1 MSLTSGQA
9 PENLVGH
16 SFIIKGKIG
25 RGERPPSSSFLS
37 RHHASIINSS
47 SRLGGGVFVSLGG
60 QARTVMALWKN
71 YFMSQYNEGLS
82 L

>member
-1 MSLTSGQA
+1 M

-16 SFIIKGKIG
+16 SFIVKGKGG
-25 RGERPPSSSFLS
+25 RGKRPLPSSFLS
-37 RHHASIINSS
+37 RRHTSIISS
-47 SRLGGGVFVSLGG
+47 CSRLGRGVFLSLHG

-71 YFMSQYNEGLS
+71 YFRSQYNEGLS